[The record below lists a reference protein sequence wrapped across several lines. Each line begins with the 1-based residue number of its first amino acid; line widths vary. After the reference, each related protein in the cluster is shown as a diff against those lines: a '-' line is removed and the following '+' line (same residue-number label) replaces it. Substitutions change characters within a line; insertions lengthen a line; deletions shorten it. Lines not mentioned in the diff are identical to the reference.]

1 MRHDELTTEMTCG
14 DAPQGRLCVV
24 LREALL
30 AWFHEVKREMPWRRT
45 RDPYAIWVSEIMLQ
59 QTRVATVLPYYDA
72 FLRRFPSVRE
82 LAEAPEEEVLRLWAG
97 LGYYSRARNLHAA
110 ARQILQ
116 EHAGQF
122 PATWQQVRALPGI
135 GDYTAGA
142 ILSLAFGQP
151 VPCIDGNA
159 ERVLCRLFGIEEAPK
174 RNPARTRIREVATAL
189 VTCDTPGDVNQ
200 ALMEMGSTLCTPR
213 SPGCEACPVSNWC
226 RARAEGRQ
234 AQLPQLPSREKTV
247 RVRSAAVLVRSTEG
261 VLLAQRSTGGVW
273 AGLWEF
279 PQVEVSQGRSRAALA
294 AHLQESLE
302 LRITVGRRALQIAH
316 GIMNRTIT
324 LEVFEAT
331 AEGTDLRVRGY
342 AQARWVRAE
351 DFGDYAFSA
360 PHRRIA
366 DWVKEAGVA

>member
-1 MRHDELTTEMTCG
+1 MRHDEITTELTDG

-82 LAEAPEEEVLRLWAG
+82 LGEAPEEEVLRLWAG

-110 ARQILQ
+110 ARQILG

-122 PATWQQVRALPGI
+122 PDTWQQVRALPGI

-142 ILSLAFGQP
+142 ILSIAFGRP

-159 ERVLCRLFGIEEAPK
+159 ERVLCRLFGIEGAPK
-174 RNPARTRIREVATAL
+174 RNPAKSRIHEVATAL

-200 ALMEMGSTLCTPR
+200 AFMEMGATLCTPR
-213 SPGCEACPVSNWC
+213 SPGCEACPVSAWC

-234 AQLPQLPSREKTV
+234 AQLPQLPPREKTV
-247 RVRSAAVLVRSTEG
+247 RVRSAAALIRSAKG
-261 VLLAQRSTGGVW
+261 LLLAQRPAEGVW
-273 AGLWEF
+273 PRLWEF
-279 PQVEVSQGRSRAALA
+279 PQVEVSQGRP
-294 AHLQESLE
+294 
-302 LRITVGRRALQIAH
+302 G
-316 GIMNRTIT
+316 
-324 LEVFEAT
+324 
-331 AEGTDLRVRGY
+331 
-342 AQARWVRAE
+342 
-351 DFGDYAFSA
+351 
-360 PHRRIA
+360 
-366 DWVKEAGVA
+366 

>member
-1 MRHDELTTEMTCG
+1 MRHDEITTELTDG

-110 ARQILQ
+110 ARQIRG

-122 PATWQQVRALPGI
+122 PDTWQQVRALPGI

-142 ILSLAFGQP
+142 ILSIAFGRP

-159 ERVLCRLFGIEEAPK
+159 ERVLCRLFGIEGAPK
-174 RNPARTRIREVATAL
+174 RNPAKSRIHEVATAL

-200 ALMEMGSTLCTPR
+200 AFMEMGATLCTPR
-213 SPGCEACPVSNWC
+213 SPGCEACPVSTWC

-234 AQLPQLPSREKTV
+234 AQLPQLPPREKTV
-247 RVRSAAVLVRSTEG
+247 RVRSAAAVIRSAEG
-261 VLLAQRSTGGVW
+261 VLLAQRPAEGVW
-273 AGLWEF
+273 ARLWEF
-279 PQVEVSQGRSRAALA
+279 PQVEVSQGRSRVALA
-294 AHLQESLE
+294 AHLQESLGLE
-302 LRITVGRRALQIAH
+302 VRVGRRVLQITHA
-316 GIMNRTIT
+316 IMNRTIT

-331 AEGTDLRVRGY
+331 AEGTGLRVQDY
-342 AQARWVRAE
+342 AQARWVPAE

-366 DWVKEAGVA
+366 DWVCEAWVA